1 MFNNIEKN
9 LYERIATGLFVALF
23 VAFLFTV
30 LFQSYVYQY
39 KSAFFGFAVATI
51 LVTFGFFV
59 MLKIKEEFYIGRSN
73 FY

>member
-9 LYERIATGLFVALF
+9 LYERIGAGLFIALF

-59 MLKIKEEFYIGRSN
+59 MLKIKEELEADEKR
-73 FY
+73 

>member
-9 LYERIATGLFVALF
+9 LYERIGTGLFVAL
-23 VAFLFTV
+23 LFTV

-59 MLKIKEEFYIGRSN
+59 MLKIKEELEADEKR
-73 FY
+73 

>member
-9 LYERIATGLFVALF
+9 LYERIGTGLFVALF

-39 KSAFFGFAVATI
+39 KSAFFGFAVAT
-51 LVTFGFFV
+51 LSPLDF
-59 MLKIKEEFYIGRSN
+59 L
-73 FY
+73 